1 MFEEFAKEKP
11 RRGLDG
17 TTAAAIIMPWQN
29 RAEYNDAGAYV
40 DGNNAKSGTAEN
52 LPQQAVDEQIG
63 DEADENEQ
71 AKKEFFEFLQGN
83 DCWHDYLI
91 ELYENL
97 IIGFDEFQETHKP
110 EKYLI
115 EAFNWI
121 ETARGRA
128 FWDKINEEWLEFLKN
143 KK

>member
-1 MFEEFAKEKP
+1 MSKPNISADKVGPEPEK
-11 RRGLDG
+11 
-17 TTAAAIIMPWQN
+17 
-29 RAEYNDAGAYV
+29 
-40 DGNNAKSGTAEN
+40 N
-52 LPQQAVDEQIG
+52 LLQQALDEHVG

-115 EAFNWI
+115 EAFDWM
-121 ETARGRA
+121 ETAQDHG
-128 FWDKINEEWLEFLKN
+128 FWYRINEEWREFLQN
-143 KK
+143 KKIVSNLN